1 MNLPNVDRLS
11 FDSKKHAYTL
21 DGTKLLSGVTTVI
34 SETSSKSNLIQWAAN
49 MAVDYVKEHTL
60 DNEAAYGEWGVIPEP
75 HIIARPENLAKIL
88 ESARTAHARKRDG
101 AASKGTDTHALVE
114 NYINERIAKNP
125 NLYIPAEIQPFHDW
139 AITNGVEFIAAEQR
153 LYSEEYGYA
162 GTCDFVALIDGK
174 LTIGDLKTF
183 PKMWSADPK
192 IQCGAY
198 SLAFKELTGQQPQQS
213 VIVRMCDPE
222 DPRIKKYRGKPF
234 DTYYSYAIEEDEEM
248 FLLRLKM
255 YRYNENFVSPK
266 E

>member
-1 MNLPNVDRLS
+1 MNLPDTSRLS
-11 FDSKKHAYTL
+11 FDSKKHAYKL

-49 MAVDYVKEHTL
+49 MAVDYVKEKGIKDPDGL
-60 DNEAAYGEWGVIPEP
+60 LIPPTELLVSE
-75 HIIARPENLAKIL
+75 RVL
-88 ESARTAHARKRDG
+88 EEARTAHARKRDG
-101 AASKGTDTHALVE
+101 AATKGTDTHGLVE
-114 NYINERIAKNP
+114 NYINERIALNP
-125 NLYIPAEIQPFHDW
+125 NLYIPEEIQPFHDW

-153 LYSEEYGYA
+153 LYSEKYGYA
-162 GTCDFVALIDGK
+162 GTADFFALINGE

-183 PKMWSADPK
+183 PKMWSKDPM

-198 SLAFKELTGQQPQQS
+198 SLAFQELTGQRPVQT
-213 VIVRMCDPE
+213 VIVKMCDPKDE
-222 DPRIKKYRGKPF
+222 RLQKYGGKSF
-234 DTYYSYAIEEDEEM
+234 ATYYSRALEEDEEM